1 MGSGFFLIKFR
12 KEEDYEFVLS
22 RGPWLIMDHYLAIQP
37 WKEDFDPEG
46 EKINSI
52 AA

>member
-22 RGPWLIMDHYLAIQP
+22 GGLWLIMDHYLAIQP

-46 EKINSI
+46 GED
-52 AA
+52 